1 MSAWADRSEQ
11 IDLVAKA
18 LVACQTSLSDIT
30 KGRTANA
37 GQYSYT
43 YADLR
48 DALATIRPVFA
59 SNGLAV
65 TQTAS
70 AEEHDVVVWTT
81 ILHESGQFLTTQPVR
96 FPVGKTIQQSGSA
109 ITYARRYALMAV
121 CGLATEDD
129 DGASAAPR
137 EPRRA
142 ERPSERPS
150 ERPAPASNDPRSAE
164 EEQIRAI
171 LADLSASEAKAIR
184 DEFRVKFGTTLSGL
198 PAVDHGKALIWV
210 THRALGTAP
219 SLSEA

>member
-1 MSAWADRSEQ
+1 MTAWADRSEQ

-18 LVACQTSLSDIT
+18 LVTCQPQLSDIT

-59 SNGLAV
+59 ANGLVV
-65 TQTAS
+65 TQTAAS
-70 AEEHDVVVWTT
+70 DENDVTVWTT
-81 ILHESGQFLTTQPVR
+81 ILHESGQYLTTMPVR

-109 ITYARRYALMAV
+109 ITYARRYALMAA

-129 DGASAAPR
+129 DGASAGTR
-137 EPRRA
+137 EPRRT
-142 ERPSERPS
+142 ERPV
-150 ERPAPASNDPRSAE
+150 APTPTIAPRSAE

-171 LADLSASEAKAIR
+171 LADLSASEAKQIR
-184 DEFRVKFGTTLSGL
+184 DEFRAEFGKTLSAL
-198 PAVDHGKALIWV
+198 PVTEHPTALGWV
-210 THRALGTAP
+210 TARALG
-219 SLSEA
+219 LSSTEESD

>member
-1 MSAWADRSEQ
+1 MSGAWAERSEQ

-48 DALATIRPVFA
+48 DALATVRPVFA
-59 SNGLAV
+59 SQGLAV
-65 TQTAS
+65 TQTAA

-81 ILHESGQFLTTQPVR
+81 ILHESGQYLTTQPVR

-129 DGASAAPR
+129 DGASAGVR
-137 EPRRA
+137 EPRPRRE
-142 ERPSERPS
+142 ERPTSTAPS
-150 ERPAPASNDPRSAE
+150 NAPRTPE

-171 LADLSASEAKAIR
+171 LADLPASQAKRMR
-184 DEFRVKFGTTLSGL
+184 DDFRAQFGTTLSSL
-198 PAVDHGKALIWV
+198 PVDQHPGALEWV
-210 THRALGTAP
+210 TEQAVNNNLGD
-219 SLSEA
+219 

>member
-1 MSAWADRSEQ
+1 MSAWSDRSEQ
-11 IDLVAKA
+11 IDMVAQA
-18 LVACQTSLSDIT
+18 LVLAQAHLSDIT

-48 DALATIRPVFA
+48 DALSTVRPVFGA
-59 SNGLAV
+59 LGLVV

-70 AEEHDVVVWTT
+70 SDENDVVVWTT
-81 ILHESGQFLTTQPVR
+81 ILHKSGQYLTTQPIR

-129 DGASAAPR
+129 DGASAGTR
-137 EPRRA
+137 EPRTR
-142 ERPSERPS
+142 RDDRSTV
-150 ERPAPASNDPRSAE
+150 APKSIAPRTGE

-171 LADLSASEAKAIR
+171 LADLPASSSKQIR
-184 DEFRVKFGTTLSGL
+184 EEFRQQFGTTLSAL
-198 PAVDHGKALIWV
+198 DVDQHPTALGWV
-210 THRALGTAP
+210 TARALEMTD
-219 SLSEA
+219 

>member
-1 MSAWADRSEQ
+1 MSAWADKSDQ

-59 SNGLAV
+59 NHGLAV
-65 TQTAS
+65 TQTAA
-70 AEEHDVVVWTT
+70 AEEHDVIVWTT
-81 ILHESGQFLTTQPVR
+81 ILHESGQYLTTQPVR

-129 DGASAAPR
+129 DGASAGTR
-137 EPRRA
+137 EPRPRRE
-142 ERPSERPS
+142 ERPVAVPKSI
-150 ERPAPASNDPRSAE
+150 AARSSE

-171 LADLSASEAKAIR
+171 LADLSASEAKQIR
-184 DEFRVKFGTTLSGL
+184 DDFRTEFGMTLASL
-198 PAVDHGKALIWV
+198 PVDDHPTALGWV
-210 THRALGTAP
+210 TARAVSFGSDT
-219 SLSEA
+219 